1 MNCPIK
7 FSAFWIHFITMKWLF
22 YSIMCQFLEP
32 FHQRVL
38 IYSDICLVFVFLHL
52 RKSWNFSSNCVFIWI
67 RVLKVHI
74 KCRVF
79 IALSVNCTGVHN
91 VQEQFDWLSATTLIT
106 VSALFSNNCIVKAF
120 GWFLVFALS
129 ICFLS
134 DSFPWVHTEWEH
146 ERNSTILYA
155 NISCLFYLHCV
166 NCMKVLILIFTN
178 AYIALNLLFTKRI
191 YFCLLRNDI
200 SFQRKYENGQ
210 NLYSFNI
217 ML

>member
-1 MNCPIK
+1 MK
-7 FSAFWIHFITMKWLF
+7 FLLQLCFHLDTRVKSA
-22 YSIMCQFLEP
+22 Y
-32 FHQRVL
+32 
-38 IYSDICLVFVFLHL
+38 
-52 RKSWNFSSNCVFIWI
+52 
-67 RVLKVHI
+67 

-79 IALSVNCTGVHN
+79 IALSVNCTGVHD
-91 VQEQFDWLSATTLIT
+91 VQERDNWHSETTLIA
-106 VSALFSNNCIVKAF
+106 VSALYCNNCIIKAF

-166 NCMKVLILIFTN
+166 NCMKVLIFIFTN

-191 YFCLLRNDI
+191 YICLLRNDI

-210 NLYSFNI
+210 KVYSFNFI
-217 ML
+217 L

>member
-1 MNCPIK
+1 M
-7 FSAFWIHFITMKWLF
+7 TMKWLF

-79 IALSVNCTGVHN
+79 IALSVNCTGVHDVPERDN
-91 VQEQFDWLSATTLIT
+91 WPSATTLIA

-178 AYIALNLLFTKRI
+178 AYIALNLLFTERI
-191 YFCLLRNDI
+191 YFVYLETIYHSNGNMKMAKTYILSI
-200 SFQRKYENGQ
+200 SCY
-210 NLYSFNI
+210 NI
-217 ML
+217 AVSL

>member
-1 MNCPIK
+1 M
-7 FSAFWIHFITMKWLF
+7 HFIAMKWLF

-79 IALSVNCTGVHN
+79 IALSVNCTGVHD
-91 VQEQFDWLSATTLIT
+91 VQERDNWLSATTLIA
-106 VSALFSNNCIVKAF
+106 VSALYCNNCIVKAF

-210 NLYSFNI
+210 KVYSFNF

>member
-1 MNCPIK
+1 MCFHLDTRVK
-7 FSAFWIHFITMKWLF
+7 SAYK
-22 YSIMCQFLEP
+22 
-32 FHQRVL
+32 V
-38 IYSDICLVFVFLHL
+38 
-52 RKSWNFSSNCVFIWI
+52 SSVYC
-67 RVLKVHI
+67 I
-74 KCRVF
+74 KCKLHWRTQCPRTIRLTF
-79 IALSVNCTGVHN
+79 CNYFNNCC
-91 VQEQFDWLSATTLIT
+91 
-106 VSALFSNNCIVKAF
+106 ALFSNNCIVKAF

-210 NLYSFNI
+210 KVYSFNF